1 MENLQLNLKLTNEA
15 KLINETKPE
24 PENEIK
30 NIKTFIKCKCNFN
43 HQYNCN
49 CNCNYCNSSISF

>member
-1 MENLQLNLKLTNEA
+1 MENLNGNLNVLKIKTKIE
-15 KLINETKPE
+15 KIEKVETKIVTPV
-24 PENEIK
+24 
-30 NIKTFIKCKCNFN
+30 KCKCNFN

>member
-1 MENLQLNLKLTNEA
+1 MENLNGNLNGNLNVLKIKTKIE
-15 KLINETKPE
+15 KIEKVETKIVTPV
-24 PENEIK
+24 
-30 NIKTFIKCKCNFN
+30 KCKCNFN